1 MIIIIVSEKE
11 LKNSNYYNKDCWDY
25 PLEELDFLRE
35 NEKDNN
41 IEVYALTEK
50 NRIYETTCTI
60 NDIKKL

>member
-1 MIIIIVSEKE
+1 MIIIIVSEKK
-11 LKNSNYYNKDCWDY
+11 LKISNYYNNY

-35 NEKDNN
+35 NEEDNN

-60 NDIKKL
+60 DDIKKL

>member
-1 MIIIIVSEKE
+1 MIIIIVSQKK

-35 NEKDNN
+35 NEEDNN

-60 NDIKKL
+60 DDIKKL